1 MVVKLLT
8 VQRKCIT
15 VQNSNVT
22 ITSAIAPQSD
32 AAAAGATQLAVA
44 GIFGLPLSSFL
55 VDFPG

>member
-1 MVVKLLT
+1 MLT

-22 ITSAIAPQSD
+22 ITSASAPQSD
-32 AAAAGATQLAVA
+32 AAAAVATQLAVA
-44 GIFGLPLSSFL
+44 GIFGLPLFSFL